1 MTMRK
6 AVMAMAMLM
15 AAGGNG
21 LAEDQPAPTP
31 PETQWTLF
39 QSPER
44 GFAIEF
50 PGTPQVTTTPIEG
63 QNPLIQY
70 DFQVGVGSDE
80 AYQVV
85 VLEYPEGKAP
95 NPPDNEYY
103 LKVASAYAKGSQAR
117 LRKKGAATI
126 AEHAGYEAIVDDGK
140 GKLNHLLD
148 IVPVGDRVYLLI
160 SAGPKNH
167 ATGDDAEHFRDSF
180 RVLGGEP
187 QSASNPSAS
196 GETTSSSP

>member
-6 AVMAMAMLM
+6 ALMAIAMLM
-15 AAGGNG
+15 AASGSA

-50 PGTPQVTTTPIEG
+50 PGTPQMTTTPVEG

-167 ATGDDAEHFRDSF
+167 ATGDDAERFRDSF